1 MRSFRKLAAL
11 VVAILIL
18 GVPVLADC
26 SVDPG
31 IMSTPPCA
39 IAQGAPDDSQTVD
52 QTVSEAQS
60 ASETQLIISEV
71 ATEIVAN
78 FLMVF

>member
-1 MRSFRKLAAL
+1 
-11 VVAILIL
+11 
-18 GVPVLADC
+18 
-26 SVDPG
+26 
-31 IMSTPPCA
+31 MSTPPCA